1 MSLVLDALAKGLF
14 GAIVNAFNAW
24 RRDRALQRLG
34 YTEAQR
40 DGLQS
45 AAEVLA
51 AALAARDRS
60 RADADERE
68 RLRERARGG

>member
-1 MSLVLDALAKGLF
+1 MSLILDAIAKGLF
-14 GAIVNAFNAW
+14 VAVAEAFNAW
-24 RRDRALQRLG
+24 RRDRALRRLG

-51 AALAARDRS
+51 AALKARDRV
-60 RADADERE
+60 RVDADERE